1 MRFLPTG
8 INRIDGDL
16 SNTQSGDGAGSVN
29 VGVGVLDSGIDLTHP
44 NLNVYRSNTFDSGT
58 TSAKDDNGHGPLV
71 EGICWSKG

>member
-8 INRIDGDL
+8 INRIDGDF

-29 VGVGVLDSGIDLTHP
+29 LDVGVLNSGIDLMRP
-44 NLNVYRSNTFDSGT
+44 DLNVYRSNTFDSWT
-58 TSAKDDNGHGPLV
+58 TSAKDDSGHGTLV